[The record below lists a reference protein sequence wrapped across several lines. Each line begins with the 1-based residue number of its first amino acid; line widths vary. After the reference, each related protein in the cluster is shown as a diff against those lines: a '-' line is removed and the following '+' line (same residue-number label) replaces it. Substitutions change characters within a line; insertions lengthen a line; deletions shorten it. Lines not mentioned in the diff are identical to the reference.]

1 MQKIL
6 VRDLVFTLNRSENPI
21 ACEPDVEQK
30 CTSENE
36 RERVDGAK
44 IDGAKTNTN
53 QSSNLPAARGPAF
66 IGGRLG
72 RKVFGAHAG

>member
-21 ACEPDVEQK
+21 ACEPEVEQK

-36 RERVDGAK
+36 RERV
-44 IDGAKTNTN
+44 DGAKTNTN

-72 RKVFGAHAG
+72 RKVFGAHAS